1 MNETRNKRKAE
12 IKVLLDSIE
21 KLNDERRKAR
31 AEAREFNF
39 QTVIGFIPELKAL
52 TLKRFEIENYSFN
65 ENDSP
70 EYRFDFQSS
79 NSASF
84 SINIKNKK
92 IDSYSVTG
100 CSDRN
105 IDPSDFAIVKNF
117 YSDVYVIMDIFSS
130 KILMESFYELVET
143 LQIVKYEDY
152 NNGLNEYQL
161 KKELE
166 DIEQQE
172 KIEALDLKVGSVV
185 QYYAETKYRSAWIVV
200 KIKKITAKRFVYVP
214 YSVGYKKWLDADGST
229 YYDTNATIDYN
240 RIKELD
246 EKQKEFFKEDNL

>member
-21 KLNDERRKAR
+21 KLDNERR
-31 AEAREFNF
+31 EAQIEANEFNF

-52 TLKRFEIENYSFN
+52 MLKRFEIENYSF
-65 ENDSP
+65 DDDGSP
-70 EYRFDFQSS
+70 KYRFDFQSS

-84 SINIKNKK
+84 SIDIKNKK
-92 IDSYSVTG
+92 VDSYSVTG

-117 YSDVYVIMDIFSS
+117 YFDVYVIMDIFSS

-143 LQIVKYEDY
+143 FQIVKYEDY
-152 NNGLNEYQL
+152 ENGLNEYQL
-161 KKELE
+161 KKELNE
-166 DIEQQE
+166 IEQQE
-172 KIEALDLKVGSVV
+172 RIETLDLKVGSVV
-185 QYYAETKYRSAWIVV
+185 QYYAETKYRSAWIIV
-200 KIKKITAKRFVYVP
+200 KIKKITAKRFVYVQ
-214 YSVGYKKWLDADGST
+214 YSVVDKKWLDADGLT

-246 EKQKEFFKEDNL
+246 EKQKEFFKE

>member
-12 IKVLLDSIE
+12 IKVLLDSIK
-21 KLNDERRKAR
+21 KLNDERR
-31 AEAREFNF
+31 EAQIEANGFNF

-52 TLKRFEIENYSFN
+52 TLKRFEIEDYSFG

-70 EYRFDFQSS
+70 KYRFDFQSS

-84 SINIKNKK
+84 SIDIKNKK
-92 IDSYSVTG
+92 VDSYSVTG
-100 CSDRN
+100 CSDHN

-130 KILMESFYELVET
+130 KVLMESFYELAET
-143 LQIVKYEDY
+143 FQIVKYEDY
-152 NNGLNEYQL
+152 KNGLNEYQL
-161 KKELE
+161 KQELNA
-166 DIEQQE
+166 IEQQE
-172 KIEALDLKVGSVV
+172 RIEALDLKVGSVV
-185 QYYAETKYRSAWIVV
+185 QYYAENKYRASWIIV
-200 KIKKITAKRFVYVP
+200 KIKKITAKKFVYVE
-214 YSVGYKKWLDADGST
+214 YLVGGKKWLDADGST

-246 EKQKEFFKEDNL
+246 EKQKEFFKE